1 VSDRGA
7 DRGSDP
13 GADQAAAR
21 TLVDK
26 IWDDHVVTE
35 LDDGFDLLH
44 VDRHYVHDVTSPGA
58 FELLAERGIDVCA
71 PQLTFG
77 SPEHSVTILA
87 GRDEASNPM
96 SERFVPLMRRNF
108 AEHRLTL
115 FDLGSPDHGI
125 VHVIGP
131 ELGLTLPGTTVVC
144 GDSHTCTNGGLGALG
159 FGVGTSEVAH
169 VLATQSLVQRRP
181 TMMRIRFDGELH
193 PLVSPKDLILHTIA
207 TLGADVGTGHAI
219 EFAGPLV
226 ERLGAEERMTIC
238 NLAVELGAKI
248 GLVAPDDVT
257 FEYLEGRRYAPTGA
271 RFAAAVEHWRGLTGD
286 PGARFDRD
294 DHIDAGAVTPQIT
307 WGTSPAHSIPVDGV
321 VPDPDA
327 ATDEHTGAQWARA
340 MDYIGV
346 APGQPLAG
354 LPVDWVF
361 IGSCTNGRLSDL
373 RVAAAVAQGRRVA
386 PGVRALVVPGS
397 GAVRRAAEAEG
408 LDRVFTDAGFE
419 WGEAGCGLCPGLGG
433 VHLEPGARCVSTSN
447 RNFMGRQG
455 AGVRTHLA
463 SPATAALAAVRG
475 CIADVREGL

>member
-1 VSDRGA
+1 
-7 DRGSDP
+7 
-13 GADQAAAR
+13 
-21 TLVDK
+21 VDK
-26 IWDDHVVTE
+26 IWDDHVVVE

-58 FELLAERGIDVCA
+58 FKTLTERGIDVYA

-87 GRDEASNPM
+87 GRDESSNTL
-96 SERFVPLMRRNF
+96 SEQFVPLMRRNF
-108 AEHRLTL
+108 AHHGLTL
-115 FDLGSPDHGI
+115 FDLDSPDHGI

-159 FGVGTSEVAH
+159 FGVGTSEVAY
-169 VLATQSLVQRRP
+169 VLATQTLVQRRP
-181 TMMRIRFDGELH
+181 KTMRIVFTGELVRG
-193 PLVSPKDLILHTIA
+193 VSPKDLILHTIA
-207 TLGADVGTGHAI
+207 AFGADAGTGRAI
-219 EFAGPLV
+219 EFAGPLI
-226 ERLGAEERMTIC
+226 ERLGVEERMTIC

-248 GLVAPDDVT
+248 GLIAPDDLT
-257 FEYLEGRRYAPTGA
+257 YEYLWGRRYAPTGS
-271 RFAAAVEHWRGLTGD
+271 RFDDAVEYWRGLPSD
-286 PGARFDRD
+286 PEARFDRD
-294 DHIDAGAVTPQIT
+294 VQVDAGDVAPQVT
-307 WGTSPAHSIPVDGV
+307 WGTSPAHSIPIDRT
-321 VPDPDA
+321 VPDLEDA
-327 ATDEHTGAQWARA
+327 GDDITRDQWARA

-346 APGQPLAG
+346 APGQPVLG

-373 RVAAAVAQGRRVA
+373 RSAAAMVQGGRVA
-386 PGVRALVVPGS
+386 PRVRALVVPGS

-408 LDRVFTDAGFE
+408 LDQIFTDAGFE

-433 VHLEPGARCVSTSN
+433 VRLEPGERCISTSN

-475 CIADVREGL
+475 CIADVRGVG